1 MEPDFTQQR
10 QQAHSLLDI
19 LPDEKIVIVRSL
31 LEVMVE
37 PLSRTL
43 ANAPYDDEPVSQKE
57 AQEIATSRESLT
69 RSKGVPNEEI
79 LAEFGLSTEEFERMG
94 RTPLEPDVPSR

>member
-1 MEPDFTQQR
+1 MERDLTQQR
-10 QQAHSLLDI
+10 KQAHSLLDI
-19 LPDEKIVIVRSL
+19 LPDEKIAVVRSL

-43 ANAPYDDEPVSQKE
+43 GNAPYDDEPVSQNE
-57 AQEIATSRESLT
+57 AHEIATSRESLI
-69 RSKGVPNEEI
+69 RSKGVSNEEI
-79 LAEFGLSTEEFERMG
+79 LAEFGLSTEDFERMG